1 MTAPDHHAVADEE
14 ARKAVFAA
22 LVALQDDGIPVSH
35 SRSVIA
41 ERFGLGV
48 QVVRDIE
55 QEGLTKEWPPL

>member
-1 MTAPDHHAVADEE
+1 VTVPEQHAASDEE
-14 ARKAVFAA
+14 SRKAVFAG

-48 QVVRDIE
+48 QAVRDVE
-55 QEGLTKEWPPL
+55 REGLEKQWPPL